1 MDGNKAH
8 KGKESQ
14 ISKWAKNKGMAAID
28 HPHCSIHLPV
38 PFYSDVLNVS
48 PSHLKYRRY
57 PCLSTRLLQKKALRL
72 IEPLTHR

>member
-1 MDGNKAH
+1 MIDY
-8 KGKESQ
+8 ESQ
-14 ISKWAKNKGMAAID
+14 ISKRAKNKGMAAVD

-57 PCLSTRLLQKKALRL
+57 PFLSTRLLQKKALRL
-72 IEPLTHR
+72 VKSLEQRQQI